1 LGISGIGCDDFNATV
16 YDLAMDSI
24 VQNST
29 FSDAGCEQPDESTSF
44 VIISNEVSLPLAI
57 AVRVGSSVHEFVT
70 DVLNQS
76 VVEARFWSSR
86 RELEQPGGG
95 QIVVVLLYRR
105 LRIRVVAQTMHRD

>member
-44 VIISNEVSLPLAI
+44 VVISNEVSLPLAI

-76 VVEARFWSSR
+76 VVEARF
-86 RELEQPGGG
+86 LVFTPGAGAAGG
-95 QIVVVLLYRR
+95 WADRGCVVVQK
-105 LRIRVVAQTMHRD
+105 VAYPSCGTNNAS